1 MEANDF
7 LKLCGNIVDRKG
19 QNNIKIFNIIS
30 KGFELYDKHFEK
42 VLFSDVID
50 KLLEKELDLFGSQF
64 KIYRSGRTD
73 EEYRKFLKLSFLLR
87 LGRVDFNFIVNAIS
101 IFFNIEKHR
110 IQIFDYNSDKNIKAR
125 HIKLRILKKVN
136 IQEIMLFLKSIK
148 AAGIVIDCWEMIVSV
163 PEYEYNSLEYDS
175 LYFPS
180 DRTQYLLNC
189 NNNLNIYNPADRVEF
204 EYNKHQYD
212 INELESLN
220 DD

>member
-19 QNNIKIFNIIS
+19 QNNIKILNIIS
-30 KGFELYDKHFEK
+30 KGFELYNKHFEK

-73 EEYRKFLKLSFLLR
+73 DEYRKFLKLSFLLR

-110 IQIFDYNSDKNIKAR
+110 IQIFDYNSDKNIKVR

-136 IQEIMLFLKSIK
+136 IREIILFLKSIK
-148 AAGIVIDCWEMIVSV
+148 AAGIIIDCWEMLDGEFLINCKGEKQKYIVKSDV
-163 PEYEYNSLEYDS
+163 RYEY
-175 LYFPS
+175 
-180 DRTQYLLNC
+180 DRH
-189 NNNLNIYNPADRVEF
+189 
-204 EYNKHQYD
+204 EYNLD
-212 INELESLN
+212 EMLELN
-220 DD
+220 D

>member
-30 KGFELYDKHFEK
+30 KGFELYDKYFEK

-110 IQIFDYNSDKNIKAR
+110 IQIFDYNSDKNIKVR

-136 IQEIMLFLKSIK
+136 IQEIILFLKSIK
-148 AAGIVIDCWEMIVSV
+148 AAGVIIDCWEMLDGEFLINCKGEKQKYIVKSDV
-163 PEYEYNSLEYDS
+163 RYEY
-175 LYFPS
+175 
-180 DRTQYLLNC
+180 DRH
-189 NNNLNIYNPADRVEF
+189 
-204 EYNKHQYD
+204 EYNLD
-212 INELESLN
+212 EMLELN
-220 DD
+220 D

>member
-42 VLFSDVID
+42 VLFSDAID

-110 IQIFDYNSDKNIKAR
+110 IQIFDYNSDKNIKVR

-136 IQEIMLFLKSIK
+136 IQEIILFLKSIK
-148 AAGIVIDCWEMIVSV
+148 AAGIIIDCWEMLDGEFLINCKGEKQKYIVKSDV
-163 PEYEYNSLEYDS
+163 RYEY
-175 LYFPS
+175 
-180 DRTQYLLNC
+180 DRH
-189 NNNLNIYNPADRVEF
+189 
-204 EYNKHQYD
+204 EYNLD
-212 INELESLN
+212 EMLELN
-220 DD
+220 D

>member
-101 IFFNIEKHR
+101 SFFDIEKHR
-110 IQIFDYNSDKNIKAR
+110 IQIFDYNSDKNIKVR

-136 IQEIMLFLKSIK
+136 IQEIILFLKSIK
-148 AAGIVIDCWEMIVSV
+148 AAGIIIDCWEMLDGEFLINCKGEKQKYIVKSDV
-163 PEYEYNSLEYDS
+163 KYEY
-175 LYFPS
+175 
-180 DRTQYLLNC
+180 DRH
-189 NNNLNIYNPADRVEF
+189 
-204 EYNKHQYD
+204 EYNLD
-212 INELESLN
+212 EMLELN
-220 DD
+220 D

>member
-30 KGFELYDKHFEK
+30 KGFELYNKYFEK
-42 VLFSDVID
+42 ILFSDVID

-64 KIYRSGRTD
+64 KIYRNGRTD

-110 IQIFDYNSDKNIKAR
+110 IQIFDYNSDKNIKVR

-136 IQEIMLFLKSIK
+136 IREIILFLKSIK
-148 AAGIVIDCWEMIVSV
+148 AAGIIIDCWEMLDGEFLINCKGEKQKYIVKSDV
-163 PEYEYNSLEYDS
+163 RYEY
-175 LYFPS
+175 
-180 DRTQYLLNC
+180 DRH
-189 NNNLNIYNPADRVEF
+189 
-204 EYNKHQYD
+204 EYNLD
-212 INELESLN
+212 EMLELN
-220 DD
+220 D

>member
-101 IFFNIEKHR
+101 IFFNIKKHR
-110 IQIFDYNSDKNIKAR
+110 IQIFDYNSDKNIKVR

-136 IQEIMLFLKSIK
+136 IQEIILFLKSIK
-148 AAGIVIDCWEMIVSV
+148 AAGIIIDCWEMLDGEFLTNCKGEKQKYIVKSDV
-163 PEYEYNSLEYDS
+163 RYEY
-175 LYFPS
+175 
-180 DRTQYLLNC
+180 DRH
-189 NNNLNIYNPADRVEF
+189 
-204 EYNKHQYD
+204 EYNLD
-212 INELESLN
+212 EMLELN
-220 DD
+220 D

>member
-19 QNNIKIFNIIS
+19 QNNIKILNIIS

-50 KLLEKELDLFGSQF
+50 KLLEKELDLFDSQF

-73 EEYRKFLKLSFLLR
+73 DEYRKFLKLSFLLR

-110 IQIFDYNSDKNIKAR
+110 IQIFDYNSDKNIKVR

-136 IQEIMLFLKSIK
+136 IREIILFLKSIK
-148 AAGIVIDCWEMIVSV
+148 AAGIIIDCWEMLDGEFLINCKGEKQKYIVKSDV
-163 PEYEYNSLEYDS
+163 RYEY
-175 LYFPS
+175 
-180 DRTQYLLNC
+180 DRH
-189 NNNLNIYNPADRVEF
+189 
-204 EYNKHQYD
+204 EYNLD
-212 INELESLN
+212 EMLELN
-220 DD
+220 D

>member
-7 LKLCGNIVDRKG
+7 LKLCRNIVDRKG

-50 KLLEKELDLFGSQF
+50 KLLKKELDLFGSQF

-110 IQIFDYNSDKNIKAR
+110 IQIFDYNSDKNIKVR

-136 IQEIMLFLKSIK
+136 IQEIILFLKSIK
-148 AAGIVIDCWEMIVSV
+148 AAGIIIDCWEMLDGEFLINCKGEKQKYIVKSDV
-163 PEYEYNSLEYDS
+163 RYEY
-175 LYFPS
+175 
-180 DRTQYLLNC
+180 DRH
-189 NNNLNIYNPADRVEF
+189 
-204 EYNKHQYD
+204 EYNLD
-212 INELESLN
+212 EMLELN
-220 DD
+220 D

>member
-110 IQIFDYNSDKNIKAR
+110 IQIFDYNSDKNIKVR

-136 IQEIMLFLKSIK
+136 IQEIILFLKSIK
-148 AAGIVIDCWEMIVSV
+148 AAGIIIDCWEMLDGEFLINCKGEKQKYIVKSDV
-163 PEYEYNSLEYDS
+163 RYEY
-175 LYFPS
+175 
-180 DRTQYLLNC
+180 DRH
-189 NNNLNIYNPADRVEF
+189 
-204 EYNKHQYD
+204 EYNLD
-212 INELESLN
+212 EMLEIN
-220 DD
+220 D

>member
-30 KGFELYDKHFEK
+30 KGFELYDKYFEK

-101 IFFNIEKHR
+101 IFFDIEKHR
-110 IQIFDYNSDKNIKAR
+110 IQIFDYNSDKNIKVR

-136 IQEIMLFLKSIK
+136 IQEIILFLKSIK
-148 AAGIVIDCWEMIVSV
+148 AAGIIIDCWEMLDGEFLINCKGEKQKYIIKSDVK
-163 PEYEYNSLEYDS
+163 YEY
-175 LYFPS
+175 
-180 DRTQYLLNC
+180 DRH
-189 NNNLNIYNPADRVEF
+189 
-204 EYNKHQYD
+204 EYNLD
-212 INELESLN
+212 EMLELN
-220 DD
+220 D

>member
-101 IFFNIEKHR
+101 IFFDIEKHR
-110 IQIFDYNSDKNIKAR
+110 IQIFDYNSDKNIKVR

-136 IQEIMLFLKSIK
+136 IQEIILFLKSIK
-148 AAGIVIDCWEMIVSV
+148 AAGIIIDCWEMLDGEFLINCKGEKQKYIVKSDV
-163 PEYEYNSLEYDS
+163 RYEY
-175 LYFPS
+175 
-180 DRTQYLLNC
+180 DRH
-189 NNNLNIYNPADRVEF
+189 
-204 EYNKHQYD
+204 EYNLD
-212 INELESLN
+212 EMLELN
-220 DD
+220 D

>member
-64 KIYRSGRTD
+64 KIYRGGRTD

-110 IQIFDYNSDKNIKAR
+110 IQIFDYNSDKNIKVR

-136 IQEIMLFLKSIK
+136 IREIILFLKSIK
-148 AAGIVIDCWEMIVSV
+148 AAGIIIDCWEMLDGEFLINCKGEKQKYIVKSDV
-163 PEYEYNSLEYDS
+163 RYEY
-175 LYFPS
+175 
-180 DRTQYLLNC
+180 DRH
-189 NNNLNIYNPADRVEF
+189 
-204 EYNKHQYD
+204 EYNLD
-212 INELESLN
+212 EMLELN
-220 DD
+220 D

>member
-87 LGRVDFNFIVNAIS
+87 LRRVDFNFIVNAIS

-110 IQIFDYNSDKNIKAR
+110 IQIFDYNSDKNIKVR

-136 IQEIMLFLKSIK
+136 IQEIILFLKSIK
-148 AAGIVIDCWEMIVSV
+148 AAGIIIDCWEMLDGEFLINCKGEKQKYIVKSDV
-163 PEYEYNSLEYDS
+163 KYEYDRHEY
-175 LYFPS
+175 
-180 DRTQYLLNC
+180 
-189 NNNLNIYNPADRVEF
+189 NLNEML
-204 EYNKHQYD
+204 E
-212 INELESLN
+212 IN
-220 DD
+220 D

>member
-110 IQIFDYNSDKNIKAR
+110 IQIFDYNSDKNIKVR

-136 IQEIMLFLKSIK
+136 IQEIILFLKSIK
-148 AAGIVIDCWEMIVSV
+148 AAGIIIDCWEMLDGEFLINCKGEKQKYIVKSDV
-163 PEYEYNSLEYDS
+163 KYEYDRHEY
-175 LYFPS
+175 
-180 DRTQYLLNC
+180 
-189 NNNLNIYNPADRVEF
+189 NLNEML
-204 EYNKHQYD
+204 E
-212 INELESLN
+212 IN
-220 DD
+220 D

>member
-101 IFFNIEKHR
+101 IFFNIEKYR

-136 IQEIMLFLKSIK
+136 IQEIILFLKTIK
-148 AAGIVIDCWEMIVSV
+148 AAGIIIDCWEMLDGEFLINCKGEKQKYIVKSDV
-163 PEYEYNSLEYDS
+163 RYEY
-175 LYFPS
+175 
-180 DRTQYLLNC
+180 DRH
-189 NNNLNIYNPADRVEF
+189 
-204 EYNKHQYD
+204 EYNLD
-212 INELESLN
+212 EMLELN
-220 DD
+220 D

>member
-50 KLLEKELDLFGSQF
+50 KLLEKELDLFGTQF
-64 KIYRSGRTD
+64 KIYRNGRTD

-136 IQEIMLFLKSIK
+136 IQEIILFLKSIK
-148 AAGIVIDCWEMIVSV
+148 AAGIIIDCWEMLDGEFLINCKGEKQKYIVKSDV
-163 PEYEYNSLEYDS
+163 RYEY
-175 LYFPS
+175 
-180 DRTQYLLNC
+180 DRH
-189 NNNLNIYNPADRVEF
+189 
-204 EYNKHQYD
+204 EYNLD
-212 INELESLN
+212 EMLELN
-220 DD
+220 D

>member
-19 QNNIKIFNIIS
+19 QNNIKIFSIIS

-64 KIYRSGRTD
+64 KIYRIGRTD

-110 IQIFDYNSDKNIKAR
+110 IQIFDYNSDKNIKVR

-136 IQEIMLFLKSIK
+136 IQEIILFLKSIK
-148 AAGIVIDCWEMIVSV
+148 AAGIIIDCWEMLDGEFLINCKGEKQKYIVKSDV
-163 PEYEYNSLEYDS
+163 KYEY
-175 LYFPS
+175 
-180 DRTQYLLNC
+180 DRH
-189 NNNLNIYNPADRVEF
+189 
-204 EYNKHQYD
+204 EYNLD
-212 INELESLN
+212 EMLELN
-220 DD
+220 D

>member
-110 IQIFDYNSDKNIKAR
+110 IQIFDYNSDKNIKVR

-136 IQEIMLFLKSIK
+136 IREIILFLKSIK
-148 AAGIVIDCWEMIVSV
+148 AAGIIIDCWEMLDGEFLINCKGEKQKYIVKSDIR
-163 PEYEYNSLEYDS
+163 YEY
-175 LYFPS
+175 
-180 DRTQYLLNC
+180 DRH
-189 NNNLNIYNPADRVEF
+189 
-204 EYNKHQYD
+204 EYNLD
-212 INELESLN
+212 EMLELN
-220 DD
+220 D

>member
-110 IQIFDYNSDKNIKAR
+110 IQIFDYNSDKNIKVR

-136 IQEIMLFLKSIK
+136 IQEIILFLKSIK
-148 AAGIVIDCWEMIVSV
+148 AAGIIIDCWEMLDGEFLINCKGEKQKYIVKSDV
-163 PEYEYNSLEYDS
+163 RYEY
-175 LYFPS
+175 
-180 DRTQYLLNC
+180 DRH
-189 NNNLNIYNPADRVEF
+189 
-204 EYNKHQYD
+204 EYNLD
-212 INELESLN
+212 EMLELN
-220 DD
+220 D

>member
-30 KGFELYDKHFEK
+30 KGFELYNKHFEK

-64 KIYRSGRTD
+64 KIYRSERTD

-110 IQIFDYNSDKNIKAR
+110 IQIFDYNSDKNIKVR

-136 IQEIMLFLKSIK
+136 IREIILFLKSIK
-148 AAGIVIDCWEMIVSV
+148 AAGIIIDCWEMLDGEFLINCKGEKQKYIVKSDV
-163 PEYEYNSLEYDS
+163 RYEY
-175 LYFPS
+175 
-180 DRTQYLLNC
+180 DRH
-189 NNNLNIYNPADRVEF
+189 
-204 EYNKHQYD
+204 EYNLD
-212 INELESLN
+212 EMLELN
-220 DD
+220 D

>member
-19 QNNIKIFNIIS
+19 QNNIKILNIIS

-50 KLLEKELDLFGSQF
+50 KLLKKELDLFGSQF

-73 EEYRKFLKLSFLLR
+73 DEYRKFLKLSFLLR

-110 IQIFDYNSDKNIKAR
+110 IQIFDYNSDKNIKVR

-136 IQEIMLFLKSIK
+136 IREIILFLKSIK
-148 AAGIVIDCWEMIVSV
+148 AAGIIIDCWEMLDGEFLINCKGEKQKYIVKSDV
-163 PEYEYNSLEYDS
+163 RYEY
-175 LYFPS
+175 
-180 DRTQYLLNC
+180 DRH
-189 NNNLNIYNPADRVEF
+189 
-204 EYNKHQYD
+204 EYNLD
-212 INELESLN
+212 EMLELN
-220 DD
+220 D

>member
-110 IQIFDYNSDKNIKAR
+110 IQIFDYNSDKNIKVR

-136 IQEIMLFLKSIK
+136 IREIILFLKSIK
-148 AAGIVIDCWEMIVSV
+148 AAGIIIDCWEMLDGEFLINCKGEKQKYIVKSDV
-163 PEYEYNSLEYDS
+163 RYEY
-175 LYFPS
+175 
-180 DRTQYLLNC
+180 DRH
-189 NNNLNIYNPADRVEF
+189 
-204 EYNKHQYD
+204 EYNLDEMQE
-212 INELESLN
+212 IN
-220 DD
+220 D

>member
-30 KGFELYDKHFEK
+30 KGFELYDKHFKK

-110 IQIFDYNSDKNIKAR
+110 IQIFDYNSDKNIKVR

-136 IQEIMLFLKSIK
+136 IQEIILFLKSIK
-148 AAGIVIDCWEMIVSV
+148 AAGIIIDCWEMLDGEFLINCKGEKQKYIVKSDV
-163 PEYEYNSLEYDS
+163 RYEY
-175 LYFPS
+175 
-180 DRTQYLLNC
+180 DRH
-189 NNNLNIYNPADRVEF
+189 
-204 EYNKHQYD
+204 EYNLD
-212 INELESLN
+212 EMLELN
-220 DD
+220 D

>member
-110 IQIFDYNSDKNIKAR
+110 IQIFDYNSDKNIKVR

-136 IQEIMLFLKSIK
+136 IREIILFLKSIK
-148 AAGIVIDCWEMIVSV
+148 AAGIIIDCWEMLDGEFLINCKGEKQKYIVKSDV
-163 PEYEYNSLEYDS
+163 RYEY
-175 LYFPS
+175 
-180 DRTQYLLNC
+180 DRH
-189 NNNLNIYNPADRVEF
+189 
-204 EYNKHQYD
+204 EYNLD
-212 INELESLN
+212 EMLELN
-220 DD
+220 D

>member
-73 EEYRKFLKLSFLLR
+73 EEYRNFLKLSFLLR

-110 IQIFDYNSDKNIKAR
+110 IQIFDYNSDKNIKVR
-125 HIKLRILKKVN
+125 HIKLRILKKAN
-136 IQEIMLFLKSIK
+136 IQEIILFLKSIK
-148 AAGIVIDCWEMIVSV
+148 AAGIIIDCWEMLDGEFLINCKGEKQKYIVKSDV
-163 PEYEYNSLEYDS
+163 RYEY
-175 LYFPS
+175 
-180 DRTQYLLNC
+180 DRH
-189 NNNLNIYNPADRVEF
+189 
-204 EYNKHQYD
+204 EYNLD
-212 INELESLN
+212 EMLELN
-220 DD
+220 D

>member
-7 LKLCGNIVDRKG
+7 LKLCGKIVDRKG

-110 IQIFDYNSDKNIKAR
+110 IQIFDYNSDKNIKVR

-136 IQEIMLFLKSIK
+136 IREIILFLKSIK
-148 AAGIVIDCWEMIVSV
+148 AAGIIIDCWEMLDGEFLINCKGEKQKYIVKSDV
-163 PEYEYNSLEYDS
+163 RYEY
-175 LYFPS
+175 
-180 DRTQYLLNC
+180 DRH
-189 NNNLNIYNPADRVEF
+189 
-204 EYNKHQYD
+204 EYNLD
-212 INELESLN
+212 EMLELN
-220 DD
+220 D

>member
-50 KLLEKELDLFGSQF
+50 KLLKKELDLFGSQF

-110 IQIFDYNSDKNIKAR
+110 IQIFDYNSDKNIKVR

-136 IQEIMLFLKSIK
+136 IQEIILFLKSIK
-148 AAGIVIDCWEMIVSV
+148 AAGIIIDCWEMLDGEFLINCKGEKQKYIVKSDV
-163 PEYEYNSLEYDS
+163 RYEY
-175 LYFPS
+175 
-180 DRTQYLLNC
+180 DRH
-189 NNNLNIYNPADRVEF
+189 
-204 EYNKHQYD
+204 EYNLD
-212 INELESLN
+212 EMLELN
-220 DD
+220 D

>member
-73 EEYRKFLKLSFLLR
+73 EEYRNFLKLSFLLR

-110 IQIFDYNSDKNIKAR
+110 IQIFDYNSDKNIKVC
-125 HIKLRILKKVN
+125 HIKLRILRKVN
-136 IQEIMLFLKSIK
+136 IQEIIFFLKSIK
-148 AAGIVIDCWEMIVSV
+148 AAGIIIDCWEMLDGEFLINCKGEKQKYIVKSDV
-163 PEYEYNSLEYDS
+163 RYEY
-175 LYFPS
+175 
-180 DRTQYLLNC
+180 DRH
-189 NNNLNIYNPADRVEF
+189 
-204 EYNKHQYD
+204 EYNLD
-212 INELESLN
+212 EMLELN
-220 DD
+220 D

>member
-7 LKLCGNIVDRKG
+7 LKLCGNIIDRKG

-73 EEYRKFLKLSFLLR
+73 EEYRNFLKLSFLLR

-110 IQIFDYNSDKNIKAR
+110 IQIFDYNSDKNIKVR

-136 IQEIMLFLKSIK
+136 IQEIILFLKSIK
-148 AAGIVIDCWEMIVSV
+148 AAGIIIDCWEMLDGEFLINCKGEKQKYIVKSDV
-163 PEYEYNSLEYDS
+163 RYEY
-175 LYFPS
+175 
-180 DRTQYLLNC
+180 DRH
-189 NNNLNIYNPADRVEF
+189 
-204 EYNKHQYD
+204 EYNLD
-212 INELESLN
+212 EMLELN
-220 DD
+220 D

>member
-110 IQIFDYNSDKNIKAR
+110 IQIFDYNSDKNIKVR
-125 HIKLRILKKVN
+125 HIKLRILKKAN
-136 IQEIMLFLKSIK
+136 IREIILFLKSIK
-148 AAGIVIDCWEMIVSV
+148 AAGIIIDCWEMLDGEFLINCKGEKQKYIVKSDV
-163 PEYEYNSLEYDS
+163 RYEY
-175 LYFPS
+175 
-180 DRTQYLLNC
+180 DRH
-189 NNNLNIYNPADRVEF
+189 
-204 EYNKHQYD
+204 EYNLD
-212 INELESLN
+212 EMLELN
-220 DD
+220 D

>member
-110 IQIFDYNSDKNIKAR
+110 IQFFDYNSDKNIKVR

-136 IQEIMLFLKSIK
+136 IREIILFLKSIK
-148 AAGIVIDCWEMIVSV
+148 AAGIIIDCWEMLDGEFLINCKGEKQKYIVKSDV
-163 PEYEYNSLEYDS
+163 RYEY
-175 LYFPS
+175 
-180 DRTQYLLNC
+180 DRH
-189 NNNLNIYNPADRVEF
+189 
-204 EYNKHQYD
+204 EYNLD
-212 INELESLN
+212 EMLELN
-220 DD
+220 D

>member
-19 QNNIKIFNIIS
+19 QNNIKILNIIS

-73 EEYRKFLKLSFLLR
+73 EEYRNFLKLSFLLR

-110 IQIFDYNSDKNIKAR
+110 IQIFDYNSDKNIKVR

-136 IQEIMLFLKSIK
+136 IREIILFLKSIK
-148 AAGIVIDCWEMIVSV
+148 AAGIIIDCWEMLDGEFLINCKGEKQKYIVKSDV
-163 PEYEYNSLEYDS
+163 RYEY
-175 LYFPS
+175 
-180 DRTQYLLNC
+180 DRH
-189 NNNLNIYNPADRVEF
+189 
-204 EYNKHQYD
+204 EYNLD
-212 INELESLN
+212 EMLELN
-220 DD
+220 D

>member
-19 QNNIKIFNIIS
+19 QNNIKILNIIS

-73 EEYRKFLKLSFLLR
+73 DEYRKFLKLSFLLR

-110 IQIFDYNSDKNIKAR
+110 IQIFDYNSDKNIKVR

-136 IQEIMLFLKSIK
+136 IREIILFLKSIK
-148 AAGIVIDCWEMIVSV
+148 AAGIIIDCWEMLDGEFLINCKGEKQKYIVKSDV
-163 PEYEYNSLEYDS
+163 RYEY
-175 LYFPS
+175 
-180 DRTQYLLNC
+180 DRH
-189 NNNLNIYNPADRVEF
+189 
-204 EYNKHQYD
+204 EYNLD
-212 INELESLN
+212 EMLELN
-220 DD
+220 D

>member
-110 IQIFDYNSDKNIKAR
+110 IQIFDYNSDKNIKVR

-136 IQEIMLFLKSIK
+136 IQEIILFLKSIK
-148 AAGIVIDCWEMIVSV
+148 AAGIIIDCWEMLDGEFLINCRGEKQKYIVKSDV
-163 PEYEYNSLEYDS
+163 RYEY
-175 LYFPS
+175 
-180 DRTQYLLNC
+180 DRH
-189 NNNLNIYNPADRVEF
+189 
-204 EYNKHQYD
+204 EYNLD
-212 INELESLN
+212 EMLELN
-220 DD
+220 D